1 MPVPED
7 MPEDSMQMF
16 TAMMQIGWLMPL
28 IAAAEIIGGILFIF
42 PKVRA
47 LGAVILAPI
56 MTGIMLTHFTIAP
69 EGLTIVLPLLAIY
82 LWVIYENR
90 NKYLP
95 MVN

>member
-1 MPVPED
+1 

-28 IAAAEIIGGILFIF
+28 IAVAEIIGGILFII

-56 MTGIMLTHFTIAP
+56 MIGIMLTHFAIAP
-69 EGLTIVLPLLAIY
+69 EGLPIALLLLAIY
-82 LWVIYENR
+82 IWVIIENR

-95 MVN
+95 MIS